1 VKRSHDSK
9 GYKLPDLVAPKS
21 QGAQVHQGK
30 PLDSKGFASKSGA
43 LEQKPRCTGEH
54 NTVALLPVDQLSV
67 DQLSVDSY
75 KNTVVYDAPV
85 HLGFSDLAAARAKLA
100 RLREKAHQN
109 FGQEMMKS
117 DAKEIRKAQAE
128 VYRLQDL
135 RIEMERAQ

>member
-1 VKRSHDSK
+1 
-9 GYKLPDLVAPKS
+9 
-21 QGAQVHQGK
+21 
-30 PLDSKGFASKSGA
+30 
-43 LEQKPRCTGEH
+43 
-54 NTVALLPVDQLSV
+54 
-67 DQLSVDSY
+67 
-75 KNTVVYDAPV
+75 V